1 MTSPEEIE
9 EIHRIEEQLRKEFP
23 TLVKKQIDRVFDE
36 LETLRHRVAQ
46 LIKLTE
52 RNNGMLES
60 NATINQTSSELKVL
74 RKQISQLKKILENKD
89 IEIKKLR
96 EELSDA
102 KQDSSN
108 ILSSWAELQ
117 YDSNNI

>member
-1 MTSPEEIE
+1 
-9 EIHRIEEQLRKEFP
+9 
-23 TLVKKQIDRVFDE
+23 
-36 LETLRHRVAQ
+36 
-46 LIKLTE
+46 
-52 RNNGMLES
+52 MLES
-60 NATINQTSSELKVL
+60 DATMNQTSSELKVL
-74 RKQISQLKKILENKD
+74 RKQVSQLKKILENKD

-96 EELSDA
+96 EELTDA